1 MANTEKYKV
10 ILITGLGVILII
22 LTFIFINYDP
32 DKVEPENSLENKAA
46 ITPEKFKKDID
57 SIIYSFGI
65 KEEWKIKVPENKVS
79 ISGDKGLILA
89 QSIRI
94 PVDIQTIN
102 LNLDITN
109 YLEENGFIS
118 KTSEDPRSKDI
129 IIEILQVK
137 DSLQTGYAKL
147 NFIYSKDISRNVSE
161 TAIVLD
167 SIEYI
172 DFQNAENIIKSVEK
186 FSVFLPIG
194 NDKADYQSMIIDNR
208 KNYLL
213 KFYIG
218 SNDDITS
225 DFRTEMKENVIRQ
238 KVRTAAVNFPGVS
251 GVVLYYPK
259 GMKEFA
265 EKISSEFKK
274 NNFTVFSDT
283 LFKAIKTEENKV
295 SKLFEEIKKNSEKG
309 IKVQFYTVSF
319 SEKDFREFE
328 NRTEEL
334 KKPGYK
340 FISINEAVKMISD
353 QNPALDKDT
362 LSVKNNIILK

>member
-1 MANTEKYKV
+1 MTEKYK
-10 ILITGLGVILII
+10 ILLITGLGIILVI
-22 LTFIFINYDP
+22 LTFIFLNTDP
-32 DKVEPENSLENKAA
+32 DKIESENSIEKKVAM
-46 ITPEKFKKDID
+46 TSDKFKKDID

-65 KEEWKIKVPENKVS
+65 KEEWKIKPPENKIN
-79 ISGDKGLILA
+79 ISGENGLVLA
-89 QSIRI
+89 QSIKI
-94 PVDIQTIN
+94 PLDIQTIN

-109 YLEENGFIS
+109 YLEKNGFVS
-118 KTSEDPRSKDI
+118 KTLEDPRSKDI
-129 IIEILQVK
+129 TIEIFQMK
-137 DSLQTGYAKL
+137 DSIKNRYAKL
-147 NFIYSKDISRNVSE
+147 NFVYSKDISRNVSE

-194 NDKADYQSMIIDNR
+194 NDKADYQSMIMDNR

-218 SNDDITS
+218 SNEDITS

-238 KVRTAAVNFPGVS
+238 KVRSAAVNFPGVS

-295 SKLFEEIKKNSEKG
+295 SKLFEEIKKNSDKG

-319 SEKDFREFE
+319 TEKDFTEFE

-340 FISINEAVKMISD
+340 FISINEAVKLISE
-353 QNPALDKDT
+353 QNPILKNDT
-362 LSVKNNIILK
+362 LSVKK

>member
-1 MANTEKYKV
+1 MAKTEKYK
-10 ILITGLGVILII
+10 ILLITGLGIILVI
-22 LTFIFINYDP
+22 LTFIFLNTDP
-32 DKVEPENSLENKAA
+32 DKDEPESPLEKKASM
-46 ITPEKFKKDID
+46 TPEKFKKDID

-65 KEEWKIKVPENKVS
+65 KEEWKIKVPENKVN
-79 ISGDKGLILA
+79 ISGDKGLALA
-89 QSIRI
+89 QSIKI
-94 PVDIQTIN
+94 PLDIQTIN

-109 YLEENGFIS
+109 YLEENGFVS
-118 KTSEDPRSKDI
+118 KTLEDPRSKDI
-129 IIEILQVK
+129 TIEIFQVK
-137 DSLQTGYAKL
+137 DSLQTRYARL
-147 NFIYSKDISRNVSE
+147 NFIYSQEISRNVSDI
-161 TAIVLD
+161 ALVLD

-194 NDKADYQSMIIDNR
+194 NDKADYQSMIMDNR

-218 SNDDITS
+218 NDDDITS

-238 KVRTAAVNFPGVS
+238 KVRTVAVNFPGVS

-259 GMKEFA
+259 GMKEFTD
-265 EKISSEFKK
+265 KISSEFKK

-295 SKLFEEIKKNSEKG
+295 SKLFEEIKKNSDKG
-309 IKVQFYTVSF
+309 VKVQFYTVSF

-340 FISINEAVKMISD
+340 FIGINEAVKMISN
-353 QNPALDKDT
+353 QNPSLNKDT
-362 LSVKNNIILK
+362 LSVKK

>member
-1 MANTEKYKV
+1 MAKNEKYK
-10 ILITGLGVILII
+10 ILLITGLGIVLVI
-22 LTFIFINYDP
+22 LTFIFLNTELDIDAV
-32 DKVEPENSLENKAA
+32 DNSLEKKAA
-46 ITPEKFKKDID
+46 MTPDKFKKDID

-65 KEEWKIKVPENKVS
+65 KEEWKIKVPENKVN
-79 ISGDKGLILA
+79 ISGDKGLAFA

-109 YLEENGFIS
+109 YLEKNGFVS
-118 KTSEDPRSKDI
+118 KTLEDPRSKDI
-129 IIEILQVK
+129 MIEIFQVK
-137 DSLQTGYAKL
+137 DSLQTRYAKL
-147 NFIYSKDISRNVSE
+147 NFVYSKDISRNISE

-172 DFQNAENIIKSVEK
+172 DYQNAEIIIKSVEK

-194 NDKADYQSMIIDNR
+194 NDKADYQSMIIDNS

-218 SNDDITS
+218 NDDDITS

-283 LFKAIKTEENKV
+283 LFKSIKTEENKV
-295 SKLFEEIKKNSEKG
+295 SKLFEEIKRNSDKG

-319 SEKDFREFE
+319 TEKDFTEFE

-340 FISINEAVKMISD
+340 FISINEAVKLISD
-353 QNPALDKDT
+353 QNPALEKDT
-362 LSVKNNIILK
+362 LSVKN